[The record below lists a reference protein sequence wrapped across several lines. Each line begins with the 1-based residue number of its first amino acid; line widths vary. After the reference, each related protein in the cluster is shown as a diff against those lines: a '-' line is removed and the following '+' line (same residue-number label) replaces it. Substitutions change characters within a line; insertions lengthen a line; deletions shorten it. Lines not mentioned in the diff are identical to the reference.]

1 MSKTTRGDLIL
12 SDLLSVA
19 RLANQMKNRGLHI
32 PTYVVTVFD
41 MKNTLLLSNLRQEG
55 GAVIVVVV
63 VSLEGDDDAVS
74 TDLWRSSWRKSKYSP
89 LIPLLALFKIVEKR
103 DGAVQERDLID
114 GDGIKTRVMEST
126 RIVSM
131 NQRSHRYLLIA

>member
-1 MSKTTRGDLIL
+1 
-12 SDLLSVA
+12 
-19 RLANQMKNRGLHI
+19 MKNRGLHI

-41 MKNTLLLSNLRQEG
+41 MKNTLFLSNLRQEG

-63 VSLEGDDDAVS
+63 VSLERDDDAVS

-103 DGAVQERDLID
+103 DGAVQERNLID
-114 GDGIKTRVMEST
+114 SDGIKTRVMEST

-131 NQRSHRYLLIA
+131 NQRSHKYLLIA